1 MDSTL
6 TMERRSSHL
15 GTVAECKEHTE
26 GLIGALQ
33 KDIDALVGKE
43 HYKERAANGKA
54 ITELRAKERYI
65 DACRV
70 SRGLA
75 PAHGFFTS
83 EAPTSSGGGTVSA
96 EEAAKVAEE
105 VAQKHAEAPTSSGGG
120 TVSAEEAAKVAEE
133 VAQKLAELQSPHAEE
148 GTALPPGPGDL
159 GGRPEDAEE
168 LVRGWERRVA
178 VLEAKVSKP
187 HTLPAENTKDKAEL
201 EDIAKGIV
209 WYRDRLRV
217 KCGYSHGDLNEDKDL
232 QGLEARLDGLAKFL
246 LGEGGYSNRD
256 LNDDRDL
263 QSLEARLDGL
273 AKFLLPEEEE
283 KPKDSLEVEADRL
296 RQWAQSLMA
305 QLSQP
310 NPSTSGLN
318 PSGTKEAERLT
329 TEIAE
334 LKADL
339 AAQGLTERE
348 QDKEERVLLKLVRL
362 AELKQWDHRDKKH
375 DNKEA
380 LLHKGIQGEVQQLRA
395 KIEEH
400 KHRLRDELGFTQKEV
415 KQDSVMLELDERL
428 TSLCKMVGA

>member
-1 MDSTL
+1 M
-6 TMERRSSHL
+6 
-15 GTVAECKEHTE
+15 
-26 GLIGALQ
+26 
-33 KDIDALVGKE
+33 
-43 HYKERAANGKA
+43 
-54 ITELRAKERYI
+54 
-65 DACRV
+65 
-70 SRGLA
+70 
-75 PAHGFFTS
+75 
-83 EAPTSSGGGTVSA
+83 
-96 EEAAKVAEE
+96 
-105 VAQKHAEAPTSSGGG
+105 
-120 TVSAEEAAKVAEE
+120 
-133 VAQKLAELQSPHAEE
+133 
-148 GTALPPGPGDL
+148 
-159 GGRPEDAEE
+159 
-168 LVRGWERRVA
+168 
-178 VLEAKVSKP
+178 SKP
-187 HTLPAENTKDKAEL
+187 HTLPAENTKDKDEL
-201 EDIAKGIV
+201 ESIAKDIV
-209 WYRDRLRV
+209 WYRNELRV
-217 KCGYSHGDLNEDKDL
+217 KC
-232 QGLEARLDGLAKFL
+232 
-246 LGEGGYSNRD
+246 GYSNRD

-273 AKFLLPEEEE
+273 AQFLLPEEEE

-339 AAQGLTERE
+339 AAQGLTEHE
-348 QDKEERVLLKLVRL
+348 QDKEERVLMKWVRL

-380 LLHKGIQGEVQQLRA
+380 LQHKGIQGEVQQLRA

-428 TSLCKMVGA
+428 SSLCKIVGA